1 LQAAAYVWA
10 KVINQLEERLS
21 AVAVSAW
28 FDDAE
33 LIELNDKNLII
44 YTPSDFRQERILRNC
59 KSHVEEILQD
69 VCGKEVKLLVWGDAE
84 LEKYRQPETPE
95 NIWKVNPHF
104 SFDSFIAGLQ
114 NQVPL
119 KAAIHVAENVGDSVF
134 NPLYYYGPPGVGK
147 THLLYSIANRIS
159 QIHPNAKI
167 VYVKGD
173 QFTNELVQSI
183 QFKTTMAFKKKYRE
197 ADILLVD
204 DIQFIAG
211 KDSTQE
217 EFFHTFNSL
226 YEMHKQIVLTSDR
239 APKDMPLLEDRLR
252 SRFGEGPMMKIE
264 PPNLETRKEIIRAKA
279 DGLHLRFDE
288 ETITYLGEK
297 LCDNVRQIEGGLR
310 KVKAFRDLSN
320 MPLTL
325 SNIARTIA
333 DIQTSETCAVVT
345 PDTVV
350 RYVCK
355 YYGVEES
362 QLKSPH
368 RSRNISEPRQIAIY
382 LIRELTGLQ
391 LDAIGKYFNRD
402 HGTISV
408 SIKKIQNSL
417 SAKDANTENILRDIR
432 MNIDANT

>member
-1 LQAAAYVWA
+1 MQAAAYVWA

-21 AVAVSAW
+21 AVTVSAW

-33 LIELNDKNLII
+33 LIELNEDNLIL
-44 YTPSDFRQERILRNC
+44 YTPSDFRQEIILRSC
-59 KSHVEEILQD
+59 KQHVEEILQEQFD
-69 VCGKEVKLLVWGDAE
+69 LKVKLLVWGDTE
-84 LEKYRQPETPE
+84 LEAHRQTNTPD
-95 NIWKVNPHF
+95 NIWKINPHF
-104 SFDSFIAGLQ
+104 SFDTFVAGTQ
-114 NQVPL
+114 NEVPL
-119 KAAIHVAENVGDSVF
+119 KAAMHVADNVGDSVY

-159 QIHPNAKI
+159 QRHPDAKI

-173 QFTNELVQSI
+173 QFTNELVQAILHSS
-183 QFKTTMAFKKKYRE
+183 TVAFKKKYRE

-211 KDSTQE
+211 KESTQE
-217 EFFHTFNSL
+217 EFFHTFNNL
-226 YEMHKQIVLTSDR
+226 YEMRKQIVLTSDR
-239 APKDMPLLEDRLR
+239 APNDMPLLEDRLR
-252 SRFGEGPMMKIE
+252 GRFGEGVMVKIE
-264 PPNLETRKEIIRAKA
+264 PPDLDTRKQIIRAKA
-279 DGLHLRFDE
+279 AELHLRFTDE
-288 ETITYLGEK
+288 VIDYLGER

-325 SNIARTIA
+325 PNISKIVA

-355 YYGVEES
+355 YFGVDET

-368 RSRNISEPRQIAIY
+368 RSKNISEPRQIAIY

-391 LDAIGKYFNRD
+391 LEAIGKYFNRD
-402 HGTISV
+402 HGTISA
-408 SIKKIQNSL
+408 SIKKIQGLL
-417 SAKDANTENILRDIR
+417 SMKDSNLENILRDIR
-432 MNIDANT
+432 MNIEANT

>member
-1 LQAAAYVWA
+1 MQAAAYVWA

-21 AVAVSAW
+21 AVTVSAW

-33 LIELNDKNLII
+33 LIELNEDNLIL
-44 YTPSDFRQERILRNC
+44 YTPSDFRQEIILRSC
-59 KSHVEEILQD
+59 KQHVEEILQEQFD
-69 VCGKEVKLLVWGDAE
+69 LKVKLLVWGDTE
-84 LEKYRQPETPE
+84 LEAHRQTNTPD
-95 NIWKVNPHF
+95 NIWKINPHF
-104 SFDSFIAGLQ
+104 SFDTFVAGAQ
-114 NQVPL
+114 NEVPL
-119 KAAIHVAENVGDSVF
+119 KAAMHVADNVGDSVY

-159 QIHPNAKI
+159 QTHPEAKI

-173 QFTNELVQSI
+173 QFTNELVQAILHSS
-183 QFKTTMAFKKKYRE
+183 TVAFKKKYRE

-211 KDSTQE
+211 KESTQE
-217 EFFHTFNSL
+217 EFFHTFNNL
-226 YEMHKQIVLTSDR
+226 YEMRKQIVLTSDR
-239 APKDMPLLEDRLR
+239 APNDMPLLEDRLR
-252 SRFGEGPMMKIE
+252 GRFGEGVMVKIE
-264 PPNLETRKEIIRAKA
+264 PPDLDTRKQIIRAKA
-279 DGLHLRFDE
+279 AELHLRFTDE
-288 ETITYLGEK
+288 VVDYLGER

-325 SNIARTIA
+325 PNISKIVA
-333 DIQTSETCAVVT
+333 DIQTSETCAIVT

-355 YYGVEES
+355 YFGVDET

-368 RSRNISEPRQIAIY
+368 RSKNISEPRQIAIY

-391 LDAIGKYFNRD
+391 LEAIGKYFNRD
-402 HGTISV
+402 HGTISA
-408 SIKKIQNSL
+408 SIKKIQGLL
-417 SAKDANTENILRDIR
+417 SMKDSNIENILRDIR
-432 MNIDANT
+432 MNIEANT

>member
-1 LQAAAYVWA
+1 MQAAAYVWA

-21 AVAVSAW
+21 AVTVSAW

-33 LIELNDKNLII
+33 LIELNEDNLIL
-44 YTPSDFRQERILRNC
+44 YTPSDFRQEIILRSC
-59 KSHVEEILQD
+59 KQHVEEILQEQFD
-69 VCGKEVKLLVWGDAE
+69 LKVKLLVWGDTE
-84 LEKYRQPETPE
+84 LEAHRQTNTPD
-95 NIWKVNPHF
+95 NIWKINPHF
-104 SFDSFIAGLQ
+104 SFDTFVAGAQ
-114 NQVPL
+114 NEVPL
-119 KAAIHVAENVGDSVF
+119 KAAMHVADNVGDSVY

-159 QIHPNAKI
+159 QRHPDAKI

-173 QFTNELVQSI
+173 QFTNELVQAILHSS
-183 QFKTTMAFKKKYRE
+183 TVAFKKKYRE

-211 KDSTQE
+211 KESTQE
-217 EFFHTFNSL
+217 EFFHTFNNL
-226 YEMHKQIVLTSDR
+226 YEMRKQIVLTSDR
-239 APKDMPLLEDRLR
+239 APNDMPLLEDRLR
-252 SRFGEGPMMKIE
+252 GRFGEGVMVKIE
-264 PPNLETRKEIIRAKA
+264 PPDLDTRKQIIRAKA
-279 DGLHLRFDE
+279 AELHLRFTDE
-288 ETITYLGEK
+288 VIDYLGER

-325 SNIARTIA
+325 PNISKIVA

-355 YYGVEES
+355 YFGVDET

-368 RSRNISEPRQIAIY
+368 RSKNISEPRQIAIY

-391 LDAIGKYFNRD
+391 LEAIGKYFNRD
-402 HGTISV
+402 HGTISA
-408 SIKKIQNSL
+408 SIKKIQGLL
-417 SAKDANTENILRDIR
+417 SMKDSNLENILRDIR
-432 MNIDANT
+432 MNIEANT

>member
-1 LQAAAYVWA
+1 MQSAAYIWA
-10 KVINQLEERLS
+10 KVLNQLEERLS
-21 AVAVSAW
+21 AVTVSAW

-33 LIELNDKNLII
+33 LIELNEDNLIL
-44 YTPSDFRQERILRNC
+44 YTPSDFRQEIILRSC
-59 KSHVEEILQD
+59 KQHVEEILEKQFD
-69 VCGKEVKLLVWGDAE
+69 FKVKLLVWGDTE
-84 LEKYRQPETPE
+84 LEAHRQANKPD
-95 NIWKVNPHF
+95 NIWKINPHF
-104 SFDSFIAGLQ
+104 SFDIFVAGAQ
-114 NQVPL
+114 NEVPL
-119 KAAIHVAENVGDSVF
+119 KEAMHVADNVGDSVY

-159 QIHPNAKI
+159 QSHPEAKI

-173 QFTNELVQSI
+173 KFTNELVQAILHSS
-183 QFKTTMAFKKKYRE
+183 TVAFKKKYRE

-211 KDSTQE
+211 KESTQE
-217 EFFHTFNSL
+217 EFFHTFNNL
-226 YEMHKQIVLTSDR
+226 YEMRKQIVLTSDR
-239 APKDMPLLEDRLR
+239 APNDMPLLEDRLR
-252 SRFGEGPMMKIE
+252 GRFGEGVMVKIE
-264 PPNLETRKEIIRAKA
+264 TPDLDTRIQIIRAKA
-279 DGLHLRFDE
+279 AELHLHFSDE
-288 ETITYLGEK
+288 VIGYLGER

-325 SNIARTIA
+325 PNVSKIVA

-355 YYGVEES
+355 YFGVDEA

-368 RSRNISEPRQIAIY
+368 RSKNISEPRQIAIY

-391 LDAIGKYFNRD
+391 LEAIGKYFNRD
-402 HGTISV
+402 HGTISA
-408 SIKKIQNSL
+408 SIKKIQGLL
-417 SAKDANTENILRDIR
+417 SIKDSNIENILRDIR
-432 MNIDANT
+432 MNIEANT

>member
-1 LQAAAYVWA
+1 MQAAAYVWA

-21 AVAVSAW
+21 AVTVSAW

-33 LIELNDKNLII
+33 LIELNEDNLIL
-44 YTPSDFRQERILRNC
+44 YTPSDFRQEIILRSC
-59 KSHVEEILQD
+59 KQHVEEILQEQFD
-69 VCGKEVKLLVWGDAE
+69 LKVKLLVWGDTE
-84 LEKYRQPETPE
+84 LEAHRQTNTPD
-95 NIWKVNPHF
+95 NIWKINPHF
-104 SFDSFIAGLQ
+104 SFDTFVAGAQ
-114 NQVPL
+114 NEVPL
-119 KAAIHVAENVGDSVF
+119 KAAMHVADNVGDSVY

-159 QIHPNAKI
+159 QSHPEAKI

-173 QFTNELVQSI
+173 QFTNELVQAILHSS
-183 QFKTTMAFKKKYRE
+183 TVAFKKKYRE

-211 KDSTQE
+211 KESTQE
-217 EFFHTFNSL
+217 EFFHTFNNL
-226 YEMHKQIVLTSDR
+226 YEMRKQIVLTSDR
-239 APKDMPLLEDRLR
+239 APNDMPLLEDRLR
-252 SRFGEGPMMKIE
+252 GRFGEGVMVKIE
-264 PPNLETRKEIIRAKA
+264 PPDLDTRKQIIRAKA
-279 DGLHLRFDE
+279 AELHLRFTDE
-288 ETITYLGEK
+288 VVDYLGER

-325 SNIARTIA
+325 PNISKIVA

-355 YYGVEES
+355 YFGVDEA

-368 RSRNISEPRQIAIY
+368 RSKNISEPRQIAIY

-391 LDAIGKYFNRD
+391 LEAIGKYFNRD
-402 HGTISV
+402 HGTISA
-408 SIKKIQNSL
+408 SIKKIQGLL
-417 SAKDANTENILRDIR
+417 SMKDSNLENILRDIR
-432 MNIDANT
+432 MNIEANT